1 MKVEKIEQTALVKVV
16 TESGLTIEE
25 GETIK
30 QSYQPFI
37 EQLAD
42 VQEQAKKIDFE
53 NPAEIDE
60 TIARELRLKTVKI
73 RTGSEKLKDD
83 RKRGYMLRGNLEQ
96 AAYNL
101 IAASCKVTEN
111 ALNEVEKA
119 REIAEARRK
128 ESLKLERSEKL
139 AAYVENVAIFP
150 LGEMS
155 EADFDALYFSAKAQ
169 HEAKIEAEEKAEADR
184 LAKIEAERLEQE
196 RIKAENEK
204 LQAELK
210 AKEEEA
216 AKLKAEADEKQRI
229 ADEKAKAEKLA
240 REKAEKEAADLK
252 AAEEKRLKEIAEAE
266 AAEAKA
272 KLAEA
277 KRLAKAPEKER
288 LQRWVNC
295 CKFTE
300 EIDQSKLTDGAEI
313 ARAIAEKFAAFKK
326 WSNQQIETL

>member
-16 TESGLTIEE
+16 TDSGLTIEE

-30 QSYQPFI
+30 KSYQPFI

-73 RTGSEKLKDD
+73 RTGSEKLKED
-83 RKRGYMLRGNLEQ
+83 RKRGYILRGNLEQ

-101 IAASCKVTEN
+101 IAASCKVTED
-111 ALNEVEKA
+111 ALVNVEKA
-119 REIAEARRK
+119 REIAAARIK

-139 AAYVENVAIFP
+139 AQYVENVAIFP

-155 EADFDALYFSAKAQ
+155 QADFDTLYIGAKAQ
-169 HEAKIEAEEKAEADR
+169 HEAKIEAEKKAEADR
-184 LAKIEAERLEQE
+184 LAKIEADRIEQE

-210 AKEEEA
+210 ELEEREIKVQQEA
-216 AKLKAEADEKQRI
+216 YR
-229 ADEKAKAEKLA
+229 
-240 REKAEKEAADLK
+240 REKVVRLALEKTKKEAADLK
-252 AAEEKRLKEIAEAE
+252 AAEEKRLKELADAEI
-266 AAEAKA
+266 AEAKA
-272 KLAEA
+272 RAAEF
-277 KRLAKAPEKER
+277 KRLAKAPEKEK
-288 LQRWVNC
+288 LQRWINC

-300 EIDQSKLTDGAEI
+300 DIDHSKLSEGADNV
-313 ARAIAEKFAAFKK
+313 AENIIQKFAAFKK
-326 WSNQQIETL
+326 WANEQVEGM